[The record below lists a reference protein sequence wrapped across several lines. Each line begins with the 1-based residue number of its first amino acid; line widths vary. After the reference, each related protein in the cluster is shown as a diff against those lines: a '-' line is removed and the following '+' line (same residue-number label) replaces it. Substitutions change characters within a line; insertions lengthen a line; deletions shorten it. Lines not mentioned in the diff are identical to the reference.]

1 MKIAGLSCSAR
12 KNGNTANAIG
22 VALNYLSGKG
32 VETRL
37 IHLTDY
43 SFKPCRNCSMECYYN
58 KECPTPDDSKRLAE
72 LLEEYEGLIVGSPLY
87 NGTIP
92 ALLSAFLERNPYPYD
107 GVLKDKATAAI
118 IIGSRGETV
127 AALILTSWL
136 APGKH

>member
-1 MKIAGLSCSAR
+1 
-12 KNGNTANAIG
+12 
-22 VALNYLSGKG
+22 
-32 VETRL
+32 
-37 IHLTDY
+37 
-43 SFKPCRNCSMECYYN
+43 MEYYYN

-107 GVLKDKATAAI
+107 EVLKDKATAAI
-118 IIGSRGETV
+118 IIGSIGETV

-136 APGKH
+136 APGKHFVG